1 MAQLSTLDST
11 RAFEFMK
18 PEPMTVAQLKRELS
32 TMPDDWV
39 IDFTIDG
46 AEMEFYRS
54 KVRCRSDIPGH
65 SLIQF
70 DFRSPLD
77 ATNHPSSKT

>member
-1 MAQLSTLDST
+1 MAQLFSLGST

-18 PEPMTVAQLKRELS
+18 PDTMTVGQLKQELS

-54 KVRCRSDIPGH
+54 KVRCRSDVPGR
-65 SLIQF
+65 SLVQF

-77 ATNHPSSKT
+77 AKNHP